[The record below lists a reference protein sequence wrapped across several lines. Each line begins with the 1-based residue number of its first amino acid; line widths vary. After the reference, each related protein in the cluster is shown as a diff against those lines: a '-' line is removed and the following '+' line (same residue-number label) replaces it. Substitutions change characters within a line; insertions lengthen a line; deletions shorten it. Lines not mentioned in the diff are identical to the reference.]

1 MDVPLVINA
10 PAPMAVL
17 ALFPWAANP
26 LVRFVPRGQASLSPL
41 FFFVALR
48 LGHQGPVNRSIMECL
63 YQCGLPPFDPEL
75 PAVNLTVLSTI
86 AACAP
91 ALKTR

>member
-26 LVRFVPRGQASLSPL
+26 LVR
-41 FFFVALR
+41 
-48 LGHQGPVNRSIMECL
+48 SIMECL
-63 YQCGLPPFDPEL
+63 YQGGLPPFDPEL
-75 PAVNLTVLSTI
+75 PAVNLDVLGTI
-86 AACAP
+86 ADCAP
-91 ALKTR
+91 VLKTR